1 MDNNPKAQVIERL
14 REAQNILVTVSN
26 NPSVD
31 QLSAAIG
38 FTLMMNKLNKH
49 ATAVFSGNVPSTLE
63 FLKPEETLEP
73 TTDSLRDFIISL
85 DKSKADKLRYKVEE
99 DVVRIF
105 ITPYKTHLTENDLEF
120 SQGDFNVDV
129 VVALGVDQREHIDA
143 AIMAHGRILHDAT
156 VIGIMAGETPIDVGG
171 INWQDPNASS
181 LCEMLVG
188 TSESFQK
195 GLLDTQMATAFLTG
209 IVAETDR
216 FSNDKTSP
224 KVMTM
229 SAQLMA
235 AGANQQ
241 LIATKLVE
249 EPEIVEDEYSFDE
262 LPAVQDDSG
271 DEDLPPL
278 APMPTPPA
286 PNNNEGTISLHDMP
300 VVEAPEEPEPEEPEE
315 PEMPILSEPAPAYE
329 EPTDSKSQID
339 RIHIDTQGTL
349 HSADEI
355 AQAVNNVQLTSRDS
369 NLNRGKVV
377 QPLSQPETPTGG
389 YISQPP
395 VLGGTLTASTT
406 DEAVQEQLEQSS
418 DPLSNIPQSSFPEP
432 NVPSPAVF
440 GQATD
445 GLPVFPT
452 TSPAQPASFGTVP
465 PVMGAPVLS
474 QPTTNV
480 DMGGTLADI
489 ENSVKQG
496 ASGDVQLPALD
507 QDAARQAVM
516 DATTGAFDSNRPGAL
531 AATGADYVPLNSE
544 PEPKANMQSIDDD
557 DDDDEPPEV
566 PPPFPLPPTN
576 GTMPLPS

>member
-14 REAQNILVTVSN
+14 RGAQNILVTVSN

-105 ITPYKTHLTENDLEF
+105 ITPYKTHLTENDLDF

-156 VIGIMAGETPIDVGG
+156 VIGIMAGATPIDVGG

-249 EPEIVEDEYSFDE
+249 EPEVVEDEYNFEE
-262 LPAVQDDSG
+262 LPAVQDG
-271 DEDLPPL
+271 TDEEFIPPLPPIP
-278 APMPTPPA
+278 AAPA
-286 PNNNEGTISLHDMP
+286 PNNNEGVISLHDAP
-300 VVEAPEEPEPEEPEE
+300 VVETPEEPEE

-329 EPTDSKSQID
+329 EPSDSKSQID
-339 RIHIDTQGTL
+339 KIHIDTQGML
-349 HSADEI
+349 HSADNL
-355 AQAVNNVQLTSRDS
+355 AQAVNDVQVTSRDS
-369 NLNRGKVV
+369 NQNRGKVV
-377 QPLSQPETPTGG
+377 QPLTEAEMANNGQPAGINNG
-389 YISQPP
+389 YLSQPP
-395 VLGGTLTASTT
+395 AMGGTLTASSI
-406 DEAVQEQLEQSS
+406 DESTQEALEQSS

-432 NVPSPAVF
+432 NIATPATF

-445 GLPVFPT
+445 GLPAFP
-452 TSPAQPASFGTVP
+452 PIIQPQSSAPSQAPLMQGP
-465 PVMGAPVLS
+465 PIIG
-474 QPTTNV
+474 QTNNGV
-480 DMGGTLADI
+480 NLGDTLADI
-489 ENSVKQG
+489 ENSVKAN
-496 ASGDVQLPALD
+496 ASDATSN

-516 DATTGAFDSNRPGAL
+516 DATNGSFDSNRPGAL
-531 AATGADYVPLNSE
+531 AATGAEYVPLNSE
-544 PEPKANMQSIDDD
+544 PQPQANMLPTQDD

-566 PPPFPLPPTN
+566 PPPFPMPPAN
-576 GTMPLPS
+576 GTMPLPN